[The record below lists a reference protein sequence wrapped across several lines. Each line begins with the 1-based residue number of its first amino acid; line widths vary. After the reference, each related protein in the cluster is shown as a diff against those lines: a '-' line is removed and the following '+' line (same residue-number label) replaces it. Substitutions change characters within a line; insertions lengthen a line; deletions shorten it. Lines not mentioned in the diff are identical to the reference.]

1 MKKNW
6 IIKLTHIGKK
16 YTIHHGQPA
25 AVKNGLK
32 HNNYEEFWALKQ
44 VSLTIYPGD
53 QIGIIGSNGAG
64 KSTLLKIIA
73 GITTPTLGRV
83 EARGK
88 IVSLLNIEAGFHPEL
103 TGEENIDINGLL
115 MGMSK
120 DEIKRKKT
128 GIIAFADIGKF
139 IDVPFYT
146 YSDGMKFRLAFS
158 VAAASDAEIL
168 IMDEVFSLG
177 DGEFQKKTL
186 ETIKSIQQKRN
197 LTTIISTHIP
207 LYIWGFSKICY
218 RLKQGIMSRVD
229 REDVLNMVKKREKSW
244 RSVFSLPSRRS

>member
-6 IIKLTHIGKK
+6 IIKLTRVGKK

-25 AVKNGLK
+25 SMKSGLK
-32 HNNYEEFWALKQ
+32 RNNYEEFWALKQ

-64 KSTLLKIIA
+64 KSTLLRIIA
-73 GITTPTLGRV
+73 GITKPTLGWV
-83 EARGK
+83 EVRGK

-115 MGMSK
+115 TGMSK
-120 DEIKRKKT
+120 DEIKRKKSE
-128 GIIAFADIGKF
+128 IIEFADIGRF

-158 VAAASDAEIL
+158 IAAVSDAEIF

-186 ETIKSIQQKRN
+186 STIKAVQQKKN
-197 LTTIISTHIP
+197 LTTIVSTHVP
-207 LYIWGFSKICY
+207 LYIWEFSSICY
-218 RLKQGIMSRVD
+218 QLKQGTLSRLNRKD
-229 REDVLNMVKKREKSW
+229 ILNMVKEREESW
-244 RSVFSLPSRRS
+244 RDIFSLLREV